1 MTRMTVKLSEDHARP
16 AEDGPKSS
24 DSARANRT
32 VHVSASP
39 TAGVQAPAREP
50 RVPRGEVVA
59 RAGRKPPR
67 RLTRRG
73 PLAWAAGMLLLCMI
87 IPALLVQRQHTPVT
101 DETVTVREPKPAPS
115 PPLQEAVPREPLV
128 RVYLAGDQ
136 AIEKVTLEQYVRGV
150 VAAEMP
156 SEFEMEAL
164 KAQAIAARTFIVRRM
179 ADQDTTGVPVKGADV
194 TDTVTHQAYLP
205 IKTLKLN
212 ENRKKLARV
221 SQAVS
226 ETRGIVMTYKGS
238 PIEASFFSTS
248 NGYTEN
254 SEDVWPNKIPYL
266 RSVSSPW
273 DKAIAPHYTDTVRM
287 TLDQFMRRLRV
298 SLPSLPASASVAR
311 KQQVYANAAEPRVLS
326 KTEGHRIKLIRIG
339 GKNYTGKEVRE
350 KLGLRSSEFTWKI
363 RNGNIEI
370 TTYGYG
376 HGVGMSQWG
385 ANGMAKEGASV
396 EEILRHYYTGISLEQ
411 SSEFLP
417 QE

>member
-1 MTRMTVKLSEDHARP
+1 
-16 AEDGPKSS
+16 
-24 DSARANRT
+24 
-32 VHVSASP
+32 
-39 TAGVQAPAREP
+39 
-50 RVPRGEVVA
+50 
-59 RAGRKPPR
+59 
-67 RLTRRG
+67 
-73 PLAWAAGMLLLCMI
+73 
-87 IPALLVQRQHTPVT
+87 
-101 DETVTVREPKPAPS
+101 
-115 PPLQEAVPREPLV
+115 
-128 RVYLAGDQ
+128 
-136 AIEKVTLEQYVRGV
+136 VTLEQYVRGV

-179 ADQDTTGVPVKGADV
+179 AAQDTTGVPVKGADV

-205 IKTLKLN
+205 LKTLQLTA
-212 ENRKKLARV
+212 NRNKLARV
-221 SQAVS
+221 SRAVS

-287 TLDQFMRRLRV
+287 PLDQFMRRLKV
-298 SLPSLPASASVAR
+298 SPPALPASATLSR
-311 KQQVYANAAEPRVLS
+311 KQQAYANAAEPRVLS

-339 GKNYTGKEVRE
+339 GKNYAGKEVRE

-385 ANGMAKEGASV
+385 ANGMAKEGASA
-396 EEILRHYYTGISLEQ
+396 EEILKHYYTGIGLEQ